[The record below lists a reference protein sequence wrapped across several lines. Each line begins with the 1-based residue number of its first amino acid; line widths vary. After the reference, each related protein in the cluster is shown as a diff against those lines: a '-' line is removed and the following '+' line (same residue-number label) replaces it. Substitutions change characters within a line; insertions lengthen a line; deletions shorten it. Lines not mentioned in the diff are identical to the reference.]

1 MNSSQMQTR
10 YNEMVIA
17 VERQI
22 LMCDT
27 HQELLLL
34 SFAMMNKSKDLL
46 DEVLGQDQRKHLFKE
61 HV

>member
-1 MNSSQMQTR
+1 
-10 YNEMVIA
+10 MVIA

-27 HQELLLL
+27 TQELLLL
-34 SFAMMNKSKDLL
+34 SFAMMNKAKDLL